1 MFIRAAA
8 RTLLENSLLEA
19 VKIFGDNAA
28 AWNPHLDRHLNAAVA
43 DFDRVAPL
51 LEGAQIQLVA
61 DAANYAADAR
71 AIRFHGSEILDKQQH
86 VDPWDDF
93 RVPEV
98 PVPFLGRIS
107 GVKTWVFRPVPTAFI
122 LDRIGSIYPFTYFA
136 AHVLDDA
143 VAANTTFDARHLPL
157 LVLRAQV
164 ESLRDLAVRNAHKPV
179 ALRDPNYSQIK
190 NGTPAALAEQFMRL
204 WESQMRPVAEIY
216 GTVPVFGARR

>member
-1 MFIRAAA
+1 MFTREAA
-8 RTLLENSLLEA
+8 RGLLESSLLDA

-28 AWNPHLDRHLNAAVA
+28 AWNPHLERHLDAAVT

-51 LEGAQIQLVA
+51 LEGAQIQLIA

-86 VDPWDDF
+86 IDPWDDF

-98 PVPFLGRIS
+98 PVPSLARIS
-107 GVKTWVFRPVPTAFI
+107 NVKTWVFRPVPTAFI
-122 LDRIGSIYPFTYFA
+122 LNRIGSIYPFTYFA
-136 AHVLDDA
+136 AHKLDATD
-143 VAANTTFDARHLPL
+143 NTTFDARHLPL

-164 ESLRDLAVRNAHKPV
+164 EALRELAVRNAHKPV
-179 ALRDPNYSQIK
+179 ALRDPNYSQIR

-204 WESQMRPVAEIY
+204 WEVQVRQAAEIY
-216 GTVPVFGARR
+216 GTVPTFGARR

>member
-1 MFIRAAA
+1 MFLRSAA
-8 RTLLENSLLEA
+8 RTLLESSLLDA

-28 AWNPHLDRHLNAAVA
+28 AWNPHLDRHLNAAVT

-51 LEGAQIQLVA
+51 LEGAQIQLIA

-86 VDPWDDF
+86 VEPWDDF

-98 PVPFLGRIS
+98 PVPALARIS
-107 GVKTWVFRPVPTAFI
+107 NVKSWVFRPVPTKFI

-136 AHVLDDA
+136 AHKLDDTLEA
-143 VAANTTFDARHLPL
+143 DTTFDARHLPL

-164 ESLRDLAVRNAHKPV
+164 EALRDLAVRNAHKPV
-179 ALRDPNYSQIK
+179 ALRDPNYSQIR

-204 WESQMRPVAEIY
+204 WESQVRQAAAIY
-216 GTVPVFGARR
+216 GTVPVGAGR

>member
-1 MFIRAAA
+1 MFLRSAA
-8 RTLLENSLLEA
+8 RTLLESSLLDA
-19 VKIFGDNAA
+19 ASIFGDAGAGRNA
-28 AWNPHLDRHLNAAVA
+28 HLDRHLNAAVT

-71 AIRFHGSEILDKQQH
+71 AVRFHGSEVLDKQTQL
-86 VDPWDDF
+86 DPWDEY

-98 PVPFLGRIS
+98 PTPSLARIS
-107 GVKTWVFRPVPTAFI
+107 NTKTWVFRPVPTAFI
-122 LDRIGSIYPFTYFA
+122 LDRIGTIYPFTYFA
-136 AHVLDDA
+136 AHVLHDTDA
-143 VAANTTFDARHLPL
+143 AQTTFDARHLPL

-164 ESLRDLAVRNAHKPV
+164 EALRDLAVRNAHKPV

-204 WESQMRPVAEIY
+204 WESQIRPVAEIY